1 MPETILNL
9 TPAEALTFI
18 RRFRREHGHYVTLH
32 LAAGQFAPVDAP
44 AQATSTEFGFHVVGY
59 VKLSFKQV
67 ADYLDQ
73 TYTPGLVARG
83 ARVQLHVRLNSKCV
97 FIGRPA

>member
-1 MPETILNL
+1 MQDTLLNL
-9 TPAEALTFI
+9 TPADALTFM

-32 LAAGQFAPVDAP
+32 LAAGQFAPVEAP
-44 AQATSTEFGFHVVGY
+44 TQAISTEFGFHVVGY

-73 TYTPGLVARG
+73 TYSPGLVARG
-83 ARVQLHVRLNSKCV
+83 ARVQLQVRPNSKCV